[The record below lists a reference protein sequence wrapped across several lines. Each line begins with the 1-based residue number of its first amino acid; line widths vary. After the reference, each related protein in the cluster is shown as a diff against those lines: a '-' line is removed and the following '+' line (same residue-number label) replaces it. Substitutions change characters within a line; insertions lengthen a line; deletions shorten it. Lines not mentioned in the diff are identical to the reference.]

1 MTPTLETRKPV
12 RHLTAGDLSAFPV
25 WEYVLDEAIHG
36 RDDSWVRPLD
46 TEVVP
51 RGQFS
56 LQVVAAEFK
65 AACERIYTGFVDV
78 STAAGKIYISGGAI
92 LNGSDNLA
100 IPSPRMV
107 GFREARQALLKRLG
121 LAEHDLF
128 PITYT
133 LRVVVEG
140 EELRR
145 TGVLI

>member
-1 MTPTLETRKPV
+1 MPPTLDTRKPV
-12 RHLTAGDLSAFPV
+12 HDLTISDLSAFPV
-25 WEYVLDEAIHG
+25 WEYVLDEGIKG

-65 AACERIYTGFVDV
+65 AACERVYDGFVDV

-92 LNGSDNLA
+92 LNGSENLS

-121 LAEHDLF
+121 LADYDLF

-145 TGVLI
+145 TGILT